1 PSLLKIKWDGADEA
15 DTKVVL
21 TGDGDGAFLFPN
33 DLAFGPD
40 GALYMTDSGVDQA
53 GWRAMTHE
61 ERVRQGADGRLYRI
75 DLEKMSVEK
84 LDSGLA
90 FANGIAFGPDD
101 AIYVS
106 TTLDGKV
113 YRYEWNDG
121 EVGSR
126 ELFGDLLDPAKSDVE
141 GLRGG
146 DGMAFGEDGNLY
158 CAVVGQGDVTVLGP
172 ARSLTASSLPGLRR
186 RMSLSGRMARR
197 RSTSRSRASATSRCT
212 TCRPRARLC
221 VTAGH
226 VWPESGFSRC
236 RPGPGWRPAPGF
248 AAIGWR
254 IASPGLPAGLL
265 ATRRSLLATRR
276 LPDAPRRLP
285 STPPFALSSPSGRL
299 RSVRLREAHRCR
311 TRCSGRR

>member
-1 PSLLKIKWDGADEA
+1 MIWVDDLANPEGPALLPDGSWALVEMHAERGWLLHLSADGSERTVIAKTGRPNGLCIDAEGTFWVAESVNPPSLLKIKWDGADEA

-75 DLEKMSVEK
+75 DLEAMSVEK

-113 YRYEWNDG
+113 YRYEWNGG
-121 EVGSR
+121 EVGPR
-126 ELFGDLLDPAKSDVE
+126 ELFGDLLDPAKSDIE
-141 GLRGG
+141 GMRGG

-158 CAVVGQGDVTVLGP
+158 CAVVGQGDVTVLG
-172 ARSLTASSLPGLRR
+172 SSGEVVDRIQL
-186 RMSLSGRMARR
+186 
-197 RSTSRSRASATSRCT
+197 
-212 TCRPRARLC
+212 
-221 VTAGH
+221 AG
-226 VWPESGFSRC
+226 
-236 RPGPGWRPAPGF
+236 PAPTNVAFGPDGERKIYVTEQGVGHF
-248 AAIGWR
+248 EVHDVPTSGAA
-254 IASPGLPAGLL
+254 
-265 ATRRSLLATRR
+265 
-276 LPDAPRRLP
+276 
-285 STPPFALSSPSGRL
+285 L
-299 RSVRLREAHRCR
+299 RYGR
-311 TRCSGRR
+311 TR